1 MLTMLCMVVFGIVG
15 ANAQTTYAINWAS
28 AKTAAAGA
36 QTPDGSNFFTAA
48 GDTPNSG
55 YSGTYGGTLY
65 GKGLKLNSKGSV
77 KFTTASN
84 ATVTIV
90 QAPKLKNGATTNYT
104 LGTNDPGIDGT
115 VPTNHVDYEST
126 ATGENIGVRV
136 WTASVSAGAHTI
148 ALGPGQK
155 ELGVLFIQVDEEA
168 VTTTQLATPSITFD
182 ASNGLVTIGSVENA
196 DGVYY
201 TIDGTDPSVDNGTK
215 YTEPFTVEDG
225 TVVKAIAE
233 GDATKYRTSEIAS
246 VTVLLD
252 NVTID
257 APTFTTFN
265 GTVGLSTETAN
276 ATIEYSLDGSNYQAY
291 TKPFTLTENGTVY
304 ARATRA
310 GKTSEVASQE
320 VTAIAKPEG
329 TETVYISYWDEMSGN
344 SATNADGYTL
354 AITGNTAKNWSKGNT
369 GVTINGT
376 DYNTIKLS
384 NGAQNTLT
392 LPAGKVAKRITF
404 YSNVNADN
412 GICGWKEVAG
422 TSYEN
427 GDGDYKNI
435 PMGSFKSTDPDVR
448 VYALDDATSITF
460 TNAGAQLQ
468 FVIALDVA
476 DASTA
481 TTETATIT
489 SAGYA
494 TYVTKNIVDLSSNAD
509 VKAYTAKYDAASSTI
524 TLTPTTATVP
534 AGTALVLKGAEGSY
548 DFTVGATAEEVAN
561 NDLKATTEPL
571 TADGSQWILAK
582 LGDQVG
588 FAPATPETTIPAGK
602 AYLVIERSASSK
614 GFIGISD
621 GDATG
626 INQISAA
633 QNALNENAPM
643 FNLAGQQVTKAYKG
657 VILQNGKKFI
667 NK

>member
-1 MLTMLCMVVFGIVG
+1 MLTMLCMVVLGIVG
-15 ANAQTTYAINWAS
+15 ANAQTTYTVS
-28 AKTAAAGA
+28 FDKTAT
-36 QTPDGSNFFTAA
+36 QTPEGSNFFTITN
-48 GDTPNSG
+48 GSYSSKG
-55 YSGTYGGTLY
+55 KHSGTYKGVTY
-65 GKGLKLNSKGSV
+65 GDGLKVTSSTDISFKTSATSV
-77 KFTTASN
+77 
-84 ATVTIV
+84 VTIV
-90 QAPKLKNGATTNYT
+90 QTINNATSKANYVNFD
-104 LGTNDPGIDGT
+104 GTNK
-115 VPTNHVDYEST
+115 
-126 ATGENIGVRV
+126 
-136 WTASVSAGAHTI
+136 TASDRVDDEANNVGVYTISNVAAGEHQIKRASGEI
-148 ALGPGQK
+148 GLI
-155 ELGVLFIQVDEEA
+155 FIQVDEEA
-168 VTTTQLATPSITFD
+168 VTTTQLATPSITFN

-201 TIDGTDPSVDNGTK
+201 TTDGTVPSVDNGKK

-233 GDATKYRTSEIAS
+233 GDATKYRASEIAS

-276 ATIEYSLDGSNYQAY
+276 ATIEYSLDGSKYQAY

-329 TETVYISYWDEMSGN
+329 TETVYISYWDKMSGN

-354 AITGNTAKNWSKGNT
+354 AITGNTTKNWSKGNI

-412 GICGWKEVAG
+412 GVCGWKEVAG

-427 GDGDYKNI
+427 GDGDYKKI

-460 TNAGAQLQ
+460 TNAGKQLQ

-494 TYVTKNIVDLSSNAD
+494 TYVTKNIVDLSSNTG
-509 VKAYTAKYDAASSTI
+509 VKAFTAKYDAASSTI

-548 DFTVGATAEEVAN
+548 NFTVGATAEEVAN

-588 FAPATPETTIPAGK
+588 FAPATPGTTIPAGK
-602 AYLVIERSASSK
+602 AYLVIKGSASSK

-626 INQISAA
+626 INQISAS
-633 QNALNENAPM
+633 QNTLNENAPM

>member
-1 MLTMLCMVVFGIVG
+1 MLTMLCMVVLGIVG
-15 ANAQTTYAINWAS
+15 ANAQTTYTVQLDNGVTQSKADW
-28 AKTAAAGA
+28 
-36 QTPDGSNFFTAA
+36 FTVT
-48 GDTPNSG
+48 DTKGLSWNSR
-55 YSGTYGGTLY
+55 YTGTYGGHTY
-65 GKGLKLNSKGSV
+65 KKGLKIQAGTSISFKTAASSK
-77 KFTTASN
+77 
-84 ATVTIV
+84 VTIV
-90 QAPKLKNGATTNYT
+90 QSLGGGTGTANKYANADVKFDGTNLNTTNRVDDNANGVGVYT
-104 LGTNDPGIDGT
+104 IENVALGEHKISRG
-115 VPTNHVDYEST
+115 
-126 ATGENIGVRV
+126 TGETG
-136 WTASVSAGAHTI
+136 
-148 ALGPGQK
+148 L
-155 ELGVLFIQVDEEA
+155 LFIQVDEEA
-168 VTTTQLATPSITFD
+168 ATTTQLATPSITFN

-201 TIDGTDPSVDNGTK
+201 TTDGTDPSVDNGKK

-233 GDATKYRTSEIAS
+233 GDATKYRASEIAS

-252 NVTID
+252 NVTIE

-265 GTVGLSTETAN
+265 GTVGLSTETAK
-276 ATIEYSLDGSNYQAY
+276 ATIEYSLDGSKYQAY

-329 TETVYISYWDEMSGN
+329 TETVVLSGEDMVSEAGTATTN
-344 SATNADGYTL
+344 GSATFTGEKGYKL
-354 AITGNTAKNWSKGNT
+354 SITSVLNKSYSKQGSL
-369 GVTINGT
+369 TINGNAT
-376 DYNTIKLS
+376 ASIKLS

-392 LPAGKVAKRITF
+392 LPEGKVAKRITI
-404 YSNVNADN
+404 YSSANDDS
-412 GICGWKEVAG
+412 GLFGWKEVAG
-422 TSYEN
+422 VSYES
-427 GDGDYKNI
+427 GDGDYKLL
-435 PMGSFKSTDPDVR
+435 PMGSFGQTSTDPDVR
-448 VYALDDATSITF
+448 VYSLDDASSITF
-460 TNAGAQLQ
+460 TSAGQLF

-481 TTETATIT
+481 TTETASIT

-494 TYVTKNIVDLSSNAD
+494 TYVTKNIVDLSSNPG
-509 VKAYTAKYDAASSTI
+509 VKAFTAKYDAASSTI

-602 AYLVIERSASSK
+602 AYLVIKGSASSK

-626 INQISAA
+626 INQISAS
-633 QNALNENAPM
+633 QNTLNENAPM